1 MSLILAQNERLVT
14 CLTCKLNGFAQNR
27 GERVSNAEEI
37 YLIVGDL
44 NTGLKGQY
52 FACYKICLSKIR

>member
-1 MSLILAQNERLVT
+1 MSN
-14 CLTCKLNGFAQNR
+14 TCKSNGFAQNR

-44 NTGLKGQY
+44 NTGLKGQN
-52 FACYKICLSKIR
+52 FACYKIGLSKIR